1 MSARDFTI
9 EEANALLPRLEPL
22 MAQLLE
28 KRAKVVHLR
37 NQIGDS
43 IDDLRID
50 FGGSVPSE
58 MVQDFATIERLIGQI
73 QSHGCVIKSIDAG
86 LLDFLAKHK
95 GRHVYLCWRYGEP
108 KVAFYHELHKGFGA
122 RRQL

>member
-1 MSARDFTI
+1 MSARYFTI
-9 EEANALLPRLEPL
+9 EEANALLPQLEPL
-22 MAQLLE
+22 MAKLLE
-28 KRAKVVHLR
+28 KRAKAVHLR
-37 NQIGDS
+37 NQVGDL

-58 MVQDFATIERLIGQI
+58 MAQDFVTIERLIEQI
-73 QSHGCVIKSIDAG
+73 QSHGCVIKSINAG
-86 LLDFLAKHK
+86 LLDFLAKHD

-108 KVAFYHELHKGFGA
+108 KVEFYHELHKGFGG